1 MKACQNVGKP
11 NVKLTFWLGMMYDV
25 PAGNNQPFTSTDAL
39 VDLSQTFF
47 CCREFC
53 EQRDCCKEVS

>member
-25 PAGNNQPFTSTDAL
+25 PAGNNKPFTSTDAL

-47 CCREFC
+47 LL
-53 EQRDCCKEVS
+53 